1 MSTPDVVV
9 VGGGAIGLSIAWRSK
24 QRGLEVTVVDERFG
38 HGASWAA
45 GGMLAPVA
53 EVHYGEK
60 AVLEL
65 NLESSRRYPL
75 FAEELAVASDRDI
88 GYRQSGTLMIAPD
101 GDDFAA
107 LTDLFAFQ
115 QRLGLEVRKLKPS
128 EARAIEPAL
137 APSIRGAF
145 LVEGD
150 HHIDNRLLVGAL
162 EAACRRSGV
171 RLIEGVVA
179 EVTTSAERATGV
191 RLEGG
196 TAIDAGA
203 VVLAAGSWSGR
214 IAGIPERAR
223 PPIRP
228 VKGQLLYLKGSESA
242 PLVTR
247 TVRGLDVYIVPR
259 TDGRIAVGATVEEKD
274 FDDTITADAVYTLL
288 RDAYEL
294 VPGLRELELLELVVG
309 FRPGSPDNAPLL
321 GPSAIEG
328 LVIASGHY
336 RNGIL
341 LTPVTADE
349 IAHLLATGE
358 FSDMIAPFTPTR
370 FAAASMEAAV

>member
-9 VGGGAIGLSIAWRSK
+9 IGGGAIGLSIAWRSR
-24 QRGLEVTVVDERFG
+24 QRGLEVAVVDERFG

-45 GGMLAPVA
+45 AGMLAPVT
-53 EVHYGEK
+53 EVHYGEE

-65 NLESSRRYPL
+65 NLESSRRYPR
-75 FAEELAVASDRDI
+75 FVEELAAASDKDV
-88 GYRQSGTLMIAPD
+88 GYRQSGTLIVAPD

-107 LTDLFAFQ
+107 LNDLFAFQ
-115 QRLGLEVRKLKPS
+115 QRLGLDVRKLKPS
-128 EARAIEPAL
+128 EARTIEPAL

-145 LVEGD
+145 FVEGD
-150 HHIDNRLLVGAL
+150 HHVDNRLLVGAL
-162 EAACRRSGV
+162 ESACRRSGA

-203 VVLAAGSWSGR
+203 VVLAAGPWSGR

-228 VKGQLLYLKGSESA
+228 VKGQLLYLKGSENA

-247 TVRGLDVYIVPR
+247 NVRGLDVYIVPR

-294 VPGLRELELLELVVG
+294 LPGLRELELLELVVG

-321 GPSAIEG
+321 GPSALEG

-358 FSDMIAPFTPTR
+358 TSETIAPFTPTR
-370 FAAASMEAAV
+370 FAAASMEAV